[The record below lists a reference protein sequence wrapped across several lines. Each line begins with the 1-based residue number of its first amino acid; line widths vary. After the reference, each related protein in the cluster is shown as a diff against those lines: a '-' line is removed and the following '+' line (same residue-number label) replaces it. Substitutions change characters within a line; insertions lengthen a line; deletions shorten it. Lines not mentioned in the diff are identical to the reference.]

1 MLEMFEILLALLAS
15 LMPFVI
21 GQRYGLLR
29 YASPIH
35 IVSYL
40 VIFGF
45 FLKAIAYSIAPE
57 LAFYSNFMVD
67 DIAVGWGYFYLTL
80 FILTLCLGYF
90 GGVRRNDHFGGD
102 AARQFAQ
109 RIRSPWMLLTV
120 GAGLTALVTVLY
132 FQAHDSGV
140 SLTDSS
146 LQSFADISAAK
157 VVKIEEESSFGNS
170 YALIK
175 LFYVIPAVIFV
186 LLLYRFLERGKANH
200 LPVIFGS
207 GILLIFSA
215 FIQGK
220 RGDLLDIMIYALI
233 ALAIAGRRLNLRVL
247 MSGLLFVIP
256 LMATFSV
263 ISNLRMGRGRSGEYV
278 LLSLDSFKPIITSTY
293 FIDINIPILLT
304 TYMKNGEYLGG
315 LSYLYWIYGWIP
327 RALWPEKPIVAL
339 GTYVKNDV
347 LGIRSIGGYNPTGAG
362 EAFMN
367 FGWLGIVVAFALGY
381 FFRRSEAYFLSEKG
395 IATRYGIVMYPVIL
409 MAAVQGFLQSSF
421 SAVAISLIAQ
431 TIVVGI
437 LCWLLIKPADAK
449 RPMTR
454 RPIGRAG

>member
-1 MLEMFEILLALLAS
+1 MLEIFEILLAMLAS
-15 LMPFVI
+15 LVPFVI
-21 GQRYGLLR
+21 GQSYGLLR

-45 FLKAIAYSIAPE
+45 FLKAVAYSLAPE
-57 LAFYSNFMVD
+57 LAFYSSFMVD
-67 DIAVGWGYFYLTL
+67 DTAVGWGYFYLTL

-90 GGVRRNDHFGGD
+90 VGVRRTDRFGHH

-109 RIRSPWMLLTV
+109 RVRSPWLLLSAGV
-120 GAGLTALVTVLY
+120 GLTALVTLFY
-132 FQAHDSGV
+132 FQAHGSGA
-140 SLTDSS
+140 SLTETS
-146 LQSFADISAAK
+146 LQSIADISAEK
-157 VVKIEEESSFGNS
+157 VVKIEGEDSFGNS

-175 LFYVIPAVIFV
+175 LFYVIPAAIFV
-186 LLLYRFLERGKANH
+186 LLLYSFFENGNSSRLFALIGA
-200 LPVIFGS
+200 GT
-207 GILLIFSA
+207 LLIFVA

-220 RGDLLDIMIYALI
+220 RGDLLDIMIYVLIVLALV
-233 ALAIAGRRLNLRVL
+233 GRRINIRVL
-247 MSGLLFVIP
+247 VAGMLFVVP

-263 ISNLRMGRGRSGEYV
+263 MSNLRMGRGRGGEYA

-304 TYMKNGEYLGG
+304 TYMRNGEYLGG
-315 LSYLYWIYGWIP
+315 MSYLYWTYGWIP

-339 GTYVKNDV
+339 GSYLKNEV
-347 LGIRSIGGYNPTGAG
+347 LGIRSIGGYNSTGAG

-367 FGWLGIVVAFALGY
+367 FGWFGIVVAFALGF

-395 IATRYGIVMYPVIL
+395 IAARYGIVMYPVIL

-431 TIVVGI
+431 TIVVAV
-437 LCWLLIKPADAK
+437 LCRLLIEPVDAK

-454 RPIGRAG
+454 RPMRGAS

>member
-1 MLEMFEILLALLAS
+1 MLEIFEIMLALLAS
-15 LMPFVI
+15 LVPFAI

-35 IVSYL
+35 VVSYL

-45 FLKAIAYSIAPE
+45 LLKAIAYNIAPE

-67 DIAVGWGYFYLTL
+67 DISVGWGYFYLTL

-90 GGVRRNDHFGGD
+90 VAVRRADHFGRD

-109 RIRSPWMLLTV
+109 RVRSPWLLLTAGV
-120 GAGLTALVTVLY
+120 GLTTLATILY
-132 FQAHDSGV
+132 FQAYDSGV
-140 SLTDSS
+140 SLTTSS
-146 LQSFADISAAK
+146 LQSLADISAEK
-157 VVKIEEESSFGNS
+157 VVKIEGEDTFGNS

-175 LFYVIPAVIFV
+175 LIYIIPAAIFV
-186 LLLYRFLERGKANH
+186 LLLYRFLEKGKVSHFLA
-200 LPVIFGS
+200 VFGA
-207 GILLIFSA
+207 GALLIFSA

-233 ALAIAGRRLNLRVL
+233 VLALVGRRINIRVL
-247 MSGLLFVIP
+247 VAGMLFVVP
-256 LMATFSV
+256 LMATFSL
-263 ISNLRMGRGRSGEYV
+263 ISNLRMGRGRGGEYA

-304 TYMKNGEYLGG
+304 TYMRTGEYLGG
-315 LSYLYWIYGWIP
+315 MSYLYWTYGWIP
-327 RALWPEKPIVAL
+327 RVLWPEKPIVAL
-339 GTYVKNDV
+339 GTYLKNDV

-367 FGWLGIVVAFALGY
+367 FGWFGIVVAFALGY

-395 IATRYGIVMYPVIL
+395 ITSRYGIVMYPVIV

-431 TIVVGI
+431 TIVVAI
-437 LCWLLIKPADAK
+437 LCRLLIKPADAK
-449 RPMTR
+449 RPMTKR
-454 RPIGRAG
+454 LVGRAG